1 MGKKKKKKKKT
12 RPVEHQRELID
23 LHEGIPAALN
33 YHLETGANPMQAV
46 ELVADNLDE
55 QGRREMIELGLLR
68 MIELLSTREEQ

>member
-1 MGKKKKKKKKT
+1 MGKKKKAKK

-23 LHEGIPAALN
+23 LHEGIRAALT
-33 YHLETGANPMQAV
+33 YHLRSGANPVQAV

-68 MIELLSTREEQ
+68 VIELLSAGEEQ